1 MEGKVVDWNIYI
13 YMCVCVRERERERER
28 EMFVQLIIVI
38 YREGEKK
45 KNSLNNHKT
54 IIAHLTVSEL
64 TTYWKRK
71 CMVYNVKFGIQTVE
85 KNLWINTIPLSPL

>member
-1 MEGKVVDWNIYI
+1 
-13 YMCVCVRERERERER
+13 MCVCVRERERERER

-38 YREGEKK
+38 YQEGEK

-64 TTYWKRK
+64 TTY
-71 CMVYNVKFGIQTVE
+71 
-85 KNLWINTIPLSPL
+85 